1 MSSAMKNRMFRGN
14 LQQDA
19 QEFLRCLLTQ
29 IHDEIGTVVP
39 EADAM
44 CGCGQESCDSM
55 GCHRVS
61 KVSASSHESDCSNA
75 SSDSNTKL
83 VGSTRSSPLSKKRS
97 SQSLSSSSSRQ
108 KLHGSTHSLAQNSPR
123 FSLKGSYSKI
133 RGSSSAR
140 SSTESIHKL
149 GLQHGGSQ
157 SSLMSHSSETRSQL
171 MEQTDEKPAVKWSEG
186 DVFVVDLI
194 TRGVTVHRN
203 CSLPV
208 PHPVGS
214 GEGGTVADQT
224 KPTDQ
229 VTNPVHLDRG
239 RQSPHLT
246 PPPHLSPPSHLDH
259 GQNKERVP
267 SECVHNESEGGAEK
281 VASKHEE
288 LRRTS
293 EHSPTHSKS
302 VSTNHLTQSQHSL
315 GLKGPQPPVQQ
326 APPVSMREKKKRKGF
341 LCMIPIVVMLESVK
355 C

>member
-1 MSSAMKNRMFRGN
+1 MKNRMFRGN

-39 EADAM
+39 EVDAM

-75 SSDSNTKL
+75 SSDSNAKL

-97 SQSLSSSSSRQ
+97 SQNLSSSSSRQ

-208 PHPVGS
+208 PPPVGS
-214 GEGGTVADQT
+214 SDGGTVADQT

-229 VTNPVHLDRG
+229 VSNPVHLDG
-239 RQSPHLT
+239 DRQPPDLTPSPHLG
-246 PPPHLSPPSHLDH
+246 PPSHLDH
-259 GQNKERVP
+259 GQNKESVS
-267 SECVHNESEGGAEK
+267 SECVHNESEGGTDK

-302 VSTNHLTQSQHSL
+302 VSTNHQGSLTQSQHS
-315 GLKGPQPPVQQ
+315 QPPLQQ
-326 APPVSMREKKKRKGF
+326 APPVSMREKKKRKGS
-341 LCMIPIVVMLESVK
+341 LCMIPIVVMLDSVK

>member
-1 MSSAMKNRMFRGN
+1 MKNRMFRGN

-39 EADAM
+39 EVDAM

-75 SSDSNTKL
+75 SSDSNAKL

-97 SQSLSSSSSRQ
+97 SQNLSSSSSRQ

-208 PHPVGS
+208 PPPVGS
-214 GEGGTVADQT
+214 SDGGAVADQT

-229 VTNPVHLDRG
+229 VSNPVHLDG
-239 RQSPHLT
+239 DRQPPHLT
-246 PPPHLSPPSHLDH
+246 PSPHLGPPSHLDH
-259 GQNKERVP
+259 GQNLKESVP
-267 SECVHNESEGGAEK
+267 SECVHNESEGGTDK

-302 VSTNHLTQSQHSL
+302 VSTNHQGSLTQSQHS
-315 GLKGPQPPVQQ
+315 QPPLQQ
-326 APPVSMREKKKRKGF
+326 APPVSMREKKKRKGS
-341 LCMIPIVVMLESVK
+341 LCMIPIVVMLDSVK

>member
-1 MSSAMKNRMFRGN
+1 MKNRMFRGN

-315 GLKGPQPPVQQ
+315 GLKGPQPPLQQ

>member
-1 MSSAMKNRMFRGN
+1 MKNRMFRGN

-39 EADAM
+39 EVDAM

-75 SSDSNTKL
+75 SSDSNAKL

-97 SQSLSSSSSRQ
+97 SQNLSSSSSRQ

-123 FSLKGSYSKI
+123 FSLKVSYSKI

-208 PHPVGS
+208 PPPVGS
-214 GEGGTVADQT
+214 SDGGAVADQT

-229 VTNPVHLDRG
+229 VTNPVHLDG
-239 RQSPHLT
+239 DRQPPDLT
-246 PPPHLSPPSHLDH
+246 PPPHLGPPSHLDH
-259 GQNKERVP
+259 GQNKESVA
-267 SECVHNESEGGAEK
+267 SECVHNESEGGTDK

-302 VSTNHLTQSQHSL
+302 VSTNHQGSLTQSQHSVS
-315 GLKGPQPPVQQ
+315 LKGSQPPLQQ
-326 APPVSMREKKKRKGF
+326 APPVSMREKKRKGW
-341 LCMIPIVVMLESVK
+341 LCMIPIVVMLDSVK

>member
-1 MSSAMKNRMFRGN
+1 MKNRMFRGN

>member
-315 GLKGPQPPVQQ
+315 GLKGPQPPLQQ